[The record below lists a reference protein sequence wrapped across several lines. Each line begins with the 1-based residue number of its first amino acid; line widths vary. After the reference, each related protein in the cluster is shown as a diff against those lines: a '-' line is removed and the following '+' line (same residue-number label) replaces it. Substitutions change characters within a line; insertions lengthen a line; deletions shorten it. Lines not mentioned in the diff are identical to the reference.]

1 MSRIFAYCRVST
13 QEQTTE
19 NQAHEIAAAGYEVE
33 AKRIVTETISGSTPA
48 MQRPGFTKLLDR
60 MEEGDI
66 LVVTKIDRLGRN
78 AMDVRAT
85 VDHLA
90 SEGVQVRC
98 MALGGVD
105 LTSSTGRMTMTVLSA
120 VAEFE
125 RDLLVERTQ
134 SGLRRAQSEG
144 KRLGRPS
151 VLNDGQRA
159 EIASERTRGASLGT
173 LAKQYG
179 VSRSAIQR
187 VTAAKS
193 A

>member
-1 MSRIFAYCRVST
+1 MPRTFAYCRVST

-19 NQAHEIAAAGYEVE
+19 NQAHEIAAAGYEVQ
-33 AKRIVTETISGSTPA
+33 AKRIISETISGSTPA

-90 SEGVQVRC
+90 SEGIHVRC

-105 LTSSTGRMTMTVLSA
+105 LTSSTGRMTMTVISA

-134 SGLRRAQSEG
+134 AGLRRAQSEG

-151 VLNDGQRA
+151 ALTDAQRA
-159 EIASERTRGASLGT
+159 EIVSERARGTSLGA

-187 VTAAKS
+187 VSAAKS